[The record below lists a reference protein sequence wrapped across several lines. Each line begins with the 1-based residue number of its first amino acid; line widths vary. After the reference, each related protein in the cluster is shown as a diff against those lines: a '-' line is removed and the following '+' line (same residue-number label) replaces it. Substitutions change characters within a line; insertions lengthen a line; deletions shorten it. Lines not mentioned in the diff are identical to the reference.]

1 MRNFPLAQKIT
12 IIFGFVIASI
22 IGLSFFNQY
31 ELGRLSHAAEEL
43 SENWLPSVF
52 NVEEVGRHLAIY
64 RTLESEHVMSL
75 DENSMQTI
83 EKKISTDLADMNE
96 HMEIYTKLISSPEEQ
111 ANYDEFK
118 ADFDKYM
125 AISQQLLGYSRNNQN
140 EEAANLYRG
149 ESLRAFEAANEAL
162 EKLTELNREGA
173 TKAGETADAI
183 ASQAVTL
190 SIVAVVIL
198 LVLVSVVGFLL
209 SRSIAKPVQALNATM
224 TEMAAGKLK
233 LDVPYKDRKEE
244 MGSMARTLENF
255 RLALIRAEE
264 MRTEQQQAQEQQNAR
279 ARTIADLVAKFD
291 KVITEVV
298 GGVNSSS
305 TQLQSTAQTMTQ
317 TADEMSQQATA
328 VAAASEQASSSVQ
341 TVASAAEELSASIGE
356 ISNRVSESMRVVGDA
371 VSEAN
376 TTNERVKHLAEA
388 ARKVGDVITLINEIA
403 AQTNLLALNA
413 TIEAARAGEA
423 GKGFAVVASEVKN
436 LASQT
441 AKATEEIA
449 AQVKSIQDETYSSVQ
464 AIEHITTTISKVSE
478 ISTMISAAIEEQ
490 GAATQEI
497 SRNVQQAAAGT
508 SEVTE
513 NIAGVTVASQ
523 DTGRAASDVL
533 EAARH
538 LAQNGSRLKQEVDTF
553 LQGVRTA

>member
-1 MRNFPLAQKIT
+1 MRNFRLAQKIA
-12 IIFGFVIASI
+12 IIFGFVVFSI

-31 ELGRLSHAAEEL
+31 ELSRLSDTTNEL
-43 SENWLPSVF
+43 SDNWLPSVF
-52 NVEEVGRHLAIY
+52 NVEEAGRHLAIY
-64 RTLESEHVMSL
+64 RTLEGEHAMSV
-75 DENSMQTI
+75 DEASMQAI
-83 EKKISTDLADMNE
+83 EKKIAEDTADMQE
-96 HMEIYTKLISSPEEQ
+96 HIALYAKLISSAEEQ
-111 ANYDEFK
+111 ASYDTFK
-118 ADFDKYM
+118 AELDKYL
-125 AISQQLLGYSRNNQN
+125 AISERLLGLSRSNQN

-149 ESLRAFEAANEAL
+149 DSLRAFEAANEAL
-162 EKLTELNREGA
+162 EKITELNREGA
-173 TKAGETADAI
+173 TAAGERADEA
-183 ASQAVTL
+183 AYEAVVL
-190 SIVAVVIL
+190 SIVAVGIL
-198 LVLVSVVGFLL
+198 IVVVAVVGFMLT
-209 SRSIAKPVQALNATM
+209 RSIAKPVQALNATM
-224 TEMAAGKLK
+224 SEMAGGKLN
-233 LDVPYKDRKEE
+233 LEVPYKDRKEE

-328 VAAASEQASSSVQ
+328 VAAASEQASNSVQ
-341 TVASAAEELSASIGE
+341 TVASAAEELSASISE

-376 TTNERVKHLAEA
+376 ATNERVKHLAEA

-403 AQTNLLALNA
+403 SQTNLLALNA

-449 AQVKSIQDETYSSVQ
+449 AQVKSIQDETYSSVE

-523 DTGRAASDVL
+523 DTGRAASEVL

-538 LAQNGSRLKQEVDTF
+538 LAQNGSLLKQEVDTF

>member
-1 MRNFPLAQKIT
+1 MRNFPLAQKIA
-12 IIFGFVIASI
+12 IIFGFVLSSI
-22 IGLSFFNQY
+22 IGLSLFNQY
-31 ELGRLSHAAEEL
+31 ELGRLTHATDEL
-43 SENWLPSVF
+43 AYNWLPSVF

-64 RTLESEHVMSL
+64 RTLESEHVLTL
-75 DENSMQTI
+75 DSTSMQAI
-83 EKKISTDLADMNE
+83 EKKIAEDVADMNE
-96 HMEIYTKLISSPEEQ
+96 HIETYIKLISSPEEQ
-111 ANYDEFK
+111 ADYNEFK
-118 ADFDKYM
+118 ADLDKYM

-140 EEAANLYRG
+140 EEAGNLYRG

-190 SIVAVVIL
+190 SIAAVVIL
-198 LVLVSVVGFLL
+198 VVLVSVVGFLL
-209 SRSIAKPVQALNATM
+209 SRSIAKPVHALNATM

-279 ARTIADLVAKFD
+279 ARTIADLVTKFD

-317 TADEMSQQATA
+317 TADEMSQQATT

-376 TTNERVKHLAEA
+376 NTNERVKHLAEA

>member
-1 MRNFPLAQKIT
+1 MRNFRLAQKIA
-12 IIFGFVIASI
+12 IIFGFVVFSI

-31 ELGRLSHAAEEL
+31 ELSRLSDTTNEL
-43 SENWLPSVF
+43 SDNWLPSGF
-52 NVEEVGRHLAIY
+52 NIEEAGRHLAIY
-64 RTLESEHVMSL
+64 RTLESEHVMSV
-75 DENSMQTI
+75 DETSMQAI
-83 EKKISTDLADMNE
+83 EKKIAEDTAEMQE
-96 HMEIYTKLISSPEEQ
+96 HIALYAKLVSSAEEQ
-111 ANYDEFK
+111 TSYDDFK
-118 ADFDKYM
+118 AALDKYL
-125 AISQQLLGYSRNNQN
+125 AVSERLLGLSRSNQN

-149 ESLRAFEAANEAL
+149 DSLRAFEAANEAL
-162 EKLTELNREGA
+162 EKITELNREGA
-173 TKAGETADAI
+173 TAAGDLADEAANEAI
-183 ASQAVTL
+183 ML
-190 SIVAVVIL
+190 SIVAVGIL
-198 LVLVSVVGFLL
+198 IVVVAVVGFMLT
-209 SRSIAKPVQALNATM
+209 RSIAKPVQALNATM
-224 TEMAAGKLK
+224 SEMAGGKLN
-233 LDVPYKDRKEE
+233 LEVPYRDRKEE

-305 TQLQSTAQTMTQ
+305 TQLQSTAQTMSQ

-449 AQVKSIQDETYSSVQ
+449 AQVKSIQDETYSSVE
-464 AIEHITTTISKVSE
+464 AIEHITTTISRVSE

-523 DTGRAASDVL
+523 DTGRAASEVL

-538 LAQNGSRLKQEVDTF
+538 LAQNGEMLKQEVETF
-553 LQGVRTA
+553 LQGVRSA